1 VEVEVDQRFL
11 VVIPSLEEIDA
22 IVRDE
27 VDHPVFLG
35 QASRPDV
42 RTQMP
47 EGLRLAEPGERVRH
61 DRFDERGDLQ
71 SDTSVVFDPVPKVF
85 PELVL
90 KDAVP
95 TSRDDDGRPP

>member
-1 VEVEVDQRFL
+1 MPWPVS

-27 VDHPVFLG
+27 VDHAMLLG

-42 RTQMP
+42 RAEML
-47 EGLRLAEPGERVRH
+47 EWFRLADAEKRVRH
-61 DRFDERGDLQ
+61 DRFDERGDLE
-71 SDTSVVFDPVPKVF
+71 SDASVVFDPVPEVF
-85 PELVL
+85 SELVL
-90 KDAVP
+90 KNAVP